1 MSNIIEDA
9 QAALTKLENIQ
20 KSFEDENKYLK
31 NILDENKKVSEEIQQ
46 YNNDIMVKISEC
58 VNKMEKAMSSFREL
72 NNKQDEIIDNVMMSL
87 ETKTRNNLKVAQE
100 NLNQLNLEI
109 SNYINDLQ
117 KVTTKEIKQL
127 LETNFSDFEKLLETK
142 KQEIANL
149 NFSLEEKINP
159 MLTLQE
165 QKINNLVKEQNSK
178 LKKYLYIIILI
189 SLIFGVVSIIGLFL

>member
-127 LETNFSDFEKLLETK
+127 LETNFSDFEKLLDTK

-165 QKINNLVKEQNSK
+165 QKLNDMVKKQNK
-178 LKKYLYIIILI
+178 QLKNYLYVIICLVVLI
-189 SLIFGVVSIIGLFL
+189 GIISIVCLFK

>member
-9 QAALTKLENIQ
+9 KSALSKLEKIQVSFEEENEYLKLILTENKEISKEIQ
-20 KSFEDENKYLK
+20 K
-31 NILDENKKVSEEIQQ
+31 
-46 YNNDIMVKISEC
+46 YNEHIIVNISEC
-58 VNKMEKAMSSFREL
+58 INKVEKTLSFLREL

-142 KQEIANL
+142 KQEIAKL
-149 NFSLEEKINP
+149 DFSLEEKINP
-159 MLTLQE
+159 MLAQQE
-165 QKINNLVKEQNSK
+165 QKLNDMVKKQNNQ
-178 LKKYLYIIILI
+178 LKNYLY
-189 SLIFGVVSIIGLFL
+189 VIIGLVVLIGIISIVCLFK